1 MTSVR
6 VAVRVRPLDERE
18 KNVSSKVVVELKA
31 NNITIYKPICLS
43 NRGEKPKAFSFDFSF
58 DSTDPNSSSF
68 ASQEKIYK
76 NLGTG
81 VIKAAFEGFNTC
93 IFAYGQ
99 TGSGKSYTMMGQKG
113 DKGLIPRICE
123 GLFQQIAEKSKSAV
137 SFHTEVSFLEIYNE
151 RVQDLL
157 QKSLVPTDK
166 ACLKVREHPKE
177 GPYVQNLTRY
187 LVQSYSDV
195 EELILLGNSN
205 RTTAYTDMN
214 DSSSRS
220 HAIFTVRFTRA
231 WFEDT
236 LPCETMSKI
245 HLVDLAG
252 SERADAARATGARL
266 KEGANI
272 NKSLV
277 TLGCVISTLVL
288 FQNIVT
294 TKRKKQIFIPYR
306 DSLLTWL
313 LKDSLGGNSKTT
325 MIATISPAE
334 VNYAETLSTLHY
346 ANRAKNIVNSPKV
359 NEDNSVKVIRGLQAE
374 IERLRKL
381 LEEANQIP
389 KGKQTSCVE
398 VEEKLHKN
406 EAKVAALTREWASKW
421 NESQSILKE
430 ETVVLRKRRSGVV
443 LDCQLPHL
451 IGIDDLLGSGIILYY
466 LKKGQTTIGSNEALC
481 GQDIVLQGPG
491 ILGEHCELLNQ
502 DGAVTFSPHDGALCL
517 VNGSVVT
524 APCQLTQGTIIQIGK
539 DAMFRFNH
547 PTEAAILRAKRQSG
561 LLSAV
566 SLSLT
571 DTSKSAES
579 LSKVMLQRPGA
590 MEFMCSLSPQGAQWQ
605 QDDPEVSKSSKDI
618 KGFESGSSRDPLYP
632 KAEASQGAQTEEP
645 GTGSVNVSLDSSCS
659 IERPVTSA
667 TPVKSAVPHSVDG
680 EAHQGD
686 VRTRDRPE
694 QEWDRCHKSG
704 PELTSEGLW
713 RGACCGGEVRSGDAS
728 LQQTSVPGRGD
739 GCGTGPVGSANEIQE
754 VTAHCIEGRRDSG
767 GNSLSGVSHLPN
779 AEGGKSAPVLQQA
792 STLSSHSEFDKTPL
806 SSQAVSC
813 PTNEVTTREQSFYR
827 EMDGDEG
834 QEGVLEVS
842 AKPYP
847 GIGLGSLVNTMSWI
861 VQGASRRILNSS
873 IVLQHVL
880 EQRLYP
886 ASVGWSSHVVSM
898 IKNSKVISVVKDG
911 YITSLF
917 SDIQIFSLVKDLPL
931 VQHIQFEM
939 TQHLQAMSPI
949 KIQECTKNCAN
960 LIFTV
965 PEKHSA
971 DTSDDCKNTLSS
983 NLPQDHDQ
991 ADEVKLKAIM
1001 QPSCKLDKDQ
1011 TQDIPTV
1018 LWRKGASIFF
1028 QSLITFPDSLTKLQL
1043 SHSDLGAALQS
1054 IIPCSLFTP
1063 QKIVAL
1069 FWLEASKRSE
1079 SKAVP
1084 ALLILMEAGVYT
1096 VTDHCGALEVFYQLP
1111 LAQLKKVHVGF
1122 AGHSLNLLGPTE
1134 DHVLGLYT
1142 YSQSLTRELCG
1153 AVLQLLCPSDT
1164 SVFEHPL
1171 LRGDLMDMS
1180 LKWQALVPD
1189 LLLDTGLRVLC
1200 RFQRSLADL
1209 MYLLHS
1215 NTSPEQRILGEVRLH
1230 LYFCVGICFPSKRS
1244 LVGQLFVTDTHVG
1257 LVQEDIVFPPVHSVS
1272 PEPSRLHFHSLTVRR
1287 LGDVRGVVVREEDSR
1302 GAVTVDVILANVKAR
1317 GHPER
1322 GTGCAHPSSHA
1333 QVWKLTL
1340 SCSAEAARLI
1350 NHLSNV

>member
-1 MTSVR
+1 MASVR
-6 VAVRVRPLDERE
+6 VAVRVRPLEKRG
-18 KNVSSKVVVELKA
+18 KNVSSKVVVEVKA
-31 NNITIYKPICLS
+31 DNVTIYKPIALS
-43 NRGEKPKAFSFDFSF
+43 NHGEESKTFSFDFSY

-76 NLGTG
+76 DLGSG
-81 VIKAAFEGFNTC
+81 VIKAASEGFNTC
-93 IFAYGQ
+93 ILAYGQ

-157 QKSLVPTDK
+157 QKNSTPTDK
-166 ACLKVREHPKE
+166 GPLKVREHPKE
-177 GPYVQNLTRY
+177 GPYVQNLTRH

-195 EELILLGNSN
+195 EELMLLGNSN
-205 RTTAYTDMN
+205 RTTAITDLN
-214 DSSSRS
+214 DASSRS
-220 HAIFTVRFTRA
+220 HAIFTIRFTRA
-231 WFEDT
+231 WFEDS
-236 LPCETMSKI
+236 LPCETVSKI

-252 SERADAARATGARL
+252 SERADATRATGARL

-288 FQNIVT
+288 FQNVVT
-294 TKRKKQIFIPYR
+294 TKRKKMIFIPYR
-306 DSLLTWL
+306 DSVLTWL

-334 VNYAETLSTLHY
+334 ANYTETLSTLHY
-346 ANRAKNIVNSPKV
+346 ANRAKSIVNSPKV
-359 NEDNSVKVIRGLQAE
+359 NEDNSVKVIRALQAE

-381 LEEANQIP
+381 LEEASQVP
-389 KGKQTSCVE
+389 KGEQNTCVQ
-398 VEEKLHKN
+398 VEEKLHEN

-421 NESQSILKE
+421 NESHNILKE
-430 ETVVLRKRRSGVV
+430 ETVALRKRRSGVV

-451 IGIDDLLGSGIILYY
+451 IGIDEDLLGSGIILYY
-466 LKKGQTTIGSNEALC
+466 LKEGQTTIGSNEALC

-491 ILGEHCELLNQ
+491 ILGEHCKLLNK
-502 DGAVTFSPHDGALCL
+502 DGAVTLTPHDGALCL

-524 APCQLTQGTIIQIGK
+524 APCQLTQGSIIQLGK

-547 PTEAAILRAKRQSG
+547 PTEAAFLREKQQSG

-579 LSKVMLQRPGA
+579 LSKVMLQGPGA
-590 MEFMCSLSPQGAQWQ
+590 
-605 QDDPEVSKSSKDI
+605 
-618 KGFESGSSRDPLYP
+618 
-632 KAEASQGAQTEEP
+632 
-645 GTGSVNVSLDSSCS
+645 VNASLDSSYS
-659 IERPVTSA
+659 IERPVTNA

-680 EAHQGD
+680 EAHQGG

-694 QEWDRCHKSG
+694 LEGDWCHKSG
-704 PELTSEGLW
+704 PELTSEGLR
-713 RGACCGGEVRSGDAS
+713 RGVCCGGELRSGDAS

-739 GCGTGPVGSANEIQE
+739 GCATGPVGSANEIQE
-754 VTAHCIEGRRDSG
+754 VTAHCNEGRRDSG
-767 GNSLSGVSHLPN
+767 GNSLSDVSHLLS
-779 AEGGKSAPVLQQA
+779 AEGGKSAPVPPQA

-813 PTNEVTTREQSFYR
+813 PTNEATTREQSFYR
-827 EMDGDEG
+827 EMDGDGGLEG
-834 QEGVLEVS
+834 DLEVR

-847 GIGLGSLVNTMSWI
+847 GIGLGSLVNRVSWI
-861 VQGASRRILNSS
+861 VQGASRCILNSS
-873 IVLQHVL
+873 IVLQHAL

-886 ASVGWSSHVVSM
+886 VSVGWPSHVVSM
-898 IKNSKVISVVKDG
+898 IKDSKVISLVKDG
-911 YITSLF
+911 YITPLF
-917 SDIQIFSLVKDLPL
+917 SDIRMLSVVKELPFFQH
-931 VQHIQFEM
+931 VQFDM
-939 TQHLQAMSPI
+939 RKYFQAMSPI
-949 KIQECTKNCAN
+949 KIQECSKNCAN
-960 LIFTV
+960 LIFTA
-965 PEKHSA
+965 PEKHIE
-971 DTSDDCKNTLSS
+971 DTSDDSKTTLNS
-983 NLPQDHDQ
+983 NLLQDHDQ
-991 ADEVKLKAIM
+991 ADEVKLKEIM
-1001 QPSCKLDKDQ
+1001 QPRCKADEDQ
-1011 TQDIPTV
+1011 AHNITSV
-1018 LWRKGASIFF
+1018 LWRKDASIFF
-1028 QSLITFPDSLTKLQL
+1028 QSLITFPDSLVKLQS
-1043 SHSDLGAALQS
+1043 SHSDLGAVLQS
-1054 IIPCSLFTP
+1054 IIPHSLFTS

-1079 SKAVP
+1079 PKAVP
-1084 ALLILMEAGVYT
+1084 ALLILMEASVYT

-1111 LAQLKKVHVGF
+1111 LAQVKELHVGF
-1122 AGHSLNLLGPTE
+1122 AGHTLSLLGPTE
-1134 DHVLGLYT
+1134 ERDLGLYT

-1153 AVLQLLCPSDT
+1153 AVFRLLCPLDR
-1164 SVFEHPL
+1164 SVCEHPL
-1171 LRGDLMDMS
+1171 LRADLMDMS

-1200 RFQRSLADL
+1200 HFQRSLADL
-1209 MYLLHS
+1209 IYLLHC
-1215 NTSPEQRILGEVRLH
+1215 NTILEGRILGEVRLCF
-1230 LYFCVGICFPSKRS
+1230 YCCVGIWFPSKRR
-1244 LVGQLFVTDTHVG
+1244 LVGQLFVTGTHIG
-1257 LVQEDIVFPPVHSVS
+1257 LVQEDIVFPPFQSVP
-1272 PEPSRLHFHSLTVRR
+1272 PEPSRLHFHSLSVRR
-1287 LGDVRGVVVREEDSR
+1287 LGDVRGVVVHEEDSR

-1322 GTGCAHPSSHA
+1322 ETGCAHPSSHA